1 MLSLFHEG
9 DWDNAL
15 VFGLAVAVGLTPQML
30 PMIVTANLSRS
41 VRIMRAQKTAIR
53 RMDAIQNLGSM
64 WVPQLTPVHANVLSQ
79 EYTNLHECVISD
91 PTPVK
96 CRSVSCA

>member
-1 MLSLFHEG
+1 VLFLFHVE

-15 VFGLAVAVGLTPQML
+15 IFGLAVAVGLTPQML

-64 WVPQLTPVHANVLSQ
+64 
-79 EYTNLHECVISD
+79 
-91 PTPVK
+91 
-96 CRSVSCA
+96 